1 MKLRTKHH
9 GTGEMLYMLSS
20 LLQCTMCDCSW
31 ALMLAGM
38 PPVHCKYLLSF
49 ALLWQ
54 NCGSVKSIS
63 DSSWGGFIWV
73 GQPSLCVPS
82 CRSAR
87 PFLLVWK
94 IRNMQRPVA
103 DVQWLAV
110 WNGPHKKK
118 LCNGAANRCS
128 LRGGR
133 KAFQICSICIHEQST
148 VPRLDLMVLLNNV
161 SSLALWGNQQSP
173 FAF

>member
-9 GTGEMLYMLSS
+9 GTGGRLCVLST

-31 ALMLAGM
+31 ALMLA
-38 PPVHCKYLLSF
+38 VHLKYLFSF

-54 NCGSVKSIS
+54 NCSLVKSIS
-63 DSSWGGFIWV
+63 DSSWRGLIWV
-73 GQPSLCVPS
+73 GRPSLCVPN
-82 CRSAR
+82 CRSAW

-103 DVQWLAV
+103 DVQWLEV
-110 WNGPHKKK
+110 LNGPHKKK
-118 LCNGAANRCS
+118 LCDGAANRCS

-133 KAFQICSICIHEQST
+133 KALQICSICIHDQST
-148 VPRLDLMVLLNNV
+148 VPRLYLMVLLNNG

>member
-9 GTGEMLYMLSS
+9 GTGEMLCVLSS

-38 PPVHCKYLLSF
+38 HPVHVKYLLSF
-49 ALLWQ
+49 APLWQ
-54 NCGSVKSIS
+54 KCIS

-73 GQPSLCVPS
+73 GRPSLCVPS

-87 PFLLVWK
+87 PFLSVWK

-103 DVQWLAV
+103 DVQWLEV
-110 WNGPHKKK
+110 LNGPHKKK
-118 LCNGAANRCS
+118 KQLCNGAANRCS
-128 LRGGR
+128 MRGGR

-148 VPRLDLMVLLNNV
+148 VPRLYLMVLLNNG

-173 FAF
+173 FAS